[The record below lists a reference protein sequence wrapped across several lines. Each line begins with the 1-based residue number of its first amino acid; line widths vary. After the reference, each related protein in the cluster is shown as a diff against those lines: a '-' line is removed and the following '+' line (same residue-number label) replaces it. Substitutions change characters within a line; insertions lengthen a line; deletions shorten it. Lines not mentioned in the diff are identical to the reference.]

1 MMSLLCPCCEKRL
14 LIHVSVTTE
23 DEGAVVSDAGSRHT
37 EEEELASSESG
48 GLVPDVGLPGGSASA
63 WLNGATDFASESGG
77 LVPDVDLTGSPT
89 AGCGGCHPD
98 INFLPLD
105 SVWSSLESYQPLHNL
120 SSWRPLPGVDSF
132 SPLASSSW
140 CASLTCEL
148 QLNCE
153 EPLAYSAVD
162 AVLKMW
168 LSNIGYDPEFSEL
181 VGPEPSRRFCV
192 RLKQASG
199 LAMHTIPECFRCLRS
214 LGGPGVQ
221 LTAKDALGIERSIF
235 TKLMMPVDGSGRSS
249 RAGRPLKPEHLALS
263 PERKEE
269 GDGSV
274 NTRNR
279 ARKRRNAKA
288 KKSEW

>member
-1 MMSLLCPCCEKRL
+1 MKKRL

-23 DEGAVVSDAGSRHT
+23 DQGAVVSDAGSRHT

-48 GLVPDVGLPGGSASA
+48 GLVPDVDLPGGSAGA

-89 AGCGGCHPD
+89 TGCGGCHPD
-98 INFLPLD
+98 IHFLPLA
-105 SVWSSLESYQPLHNL
+105 SVCSSLESSSPLHN
-120 SSWRPLPGVDSF
+120 RRVKMDSF
-132 SPLASSSW
+132 SSLASSSW

-168 LSNIGYDPEFSEL
+168 LSNIGYDPELSEL
-181 VGPEPSRRFCV
+181 VGPDFSRTFCV

-199 LAMHTIPECFRCLRS
+199 LAMHTVPECFRCLRS

-221 LTAKDALGIERSIF
+221 LSLWPKTLGELNGSRRRRAFAKSAF
-235 TKLMMPVDGSGRSS
+235 AT
-249 RAGRPLKPEHLALS
+249 
-263 PERKEE
+263 
-269 GDGSV
+269 
-274 NTRNR
+274 
-279 ARKRRNAKA
+279 
-288 KKSEW
+288 

>member
-48 GLVPDVGLPGGSASA
+48 GLVPDVDLPAGSASA

-77 LVPDVDLTGSPT
+77 LVPDVDLTGSPKT
-89 AGCGGCHPD
+89 GCGGCHPD
-98 INFLPLD
+98 INFLFLD

-120 SSWRPLPGVDSF
+120 SVPAGTSAVFDAEDPWATLDYWQKPSPPPCEDSF
-132 SPLASSSW
+132 SSLASSSW

-168 LSNIGYDPEFSEL
+168 LSDIGYDPDLSEL
-181 VGPEPSRRFCV
+181 VGPELSRRFFV

-221 LTAKDALGIERSIF
+221 LSLWPKTLGELNGSRRRRAFAKSAF
-235 TKLMMPVDGSGRSS
+235 AT
-249 RAGRPLKPEHLALS
+249 
-263 PERKEE
+263 
-269 GDGSV
+269 
-274 NTRNR
+274 
-279 ARKRRNAKA
+279 
-288 KKSEW
+288 